1 MAEMHLKQSGF
12 TYSACGP
19 FTKENKEFKNFC
31 KQEIQILFTKMNWIR
46 LIFNLIWFM
55 ENTKIKSDYL
65 TAFQNILEN
74 SKRKPNKIWTNQG
87 SEFYNTNFKKWFKD
101 NNIEMYSTHNEGKS
115 VVSERFIRTLKNK
128 I

>member
-12 TYSACGP
+12 TYSVCGP

-87 SEFYNTNFKKWFKD
+87 SEFYNTNFK
-101 NNIEMYSTHNEGKS
+101 IE
-115 VVSERFIRTLKNK
+115 IK
-128 I
+128 IT